1 MVCLFFKKSASLGS
15 VLFLLIKQF
24 LFLQVIQS
32 AIWKEFVWFVGGFCV
47 CCSGAVPLFDSFT
60 LAKLADKKGILHA
73 NTPRKKS
80 FYSMLKTVF

>member
-32 AIWKEFVWFVGGFCV
+32 AIWKEFVWFVGGFSV
-47 CCSGAVPLFDSFT
+47 CCSGAVPL
-60 LAKLADKKGILHA
+60 I
-73 NTPRKKS
+73 
-80 FYSMLKTVF
+80 